1 MNRILVLTTDQDLF
15 SVVEDSLNKLEKV
28 EIKTFDHS
36 LELVNHYLSHYA
48 SLIILD
54 IDLLKHETF
63 QMIQVLRSIHAQTKI
78 VLFLSPENMPI
89 CSSALSMGV
98 LSYQIKPISEEKLV
112 EIIASLLQITVNH

>member
-98 LSYQIKPISEEKLV
+98 LSYQMKPISEEKLV
-112 EIIASLLQITVNH
+112 EFIASLLQITVNH

>member
-36 LELVNHYLSHYA
+36 LELLNHYLSHYA

-63 QMIQVLRSIHAQTKI
+63 QMIQVLRSIHAQTRI

-98 LSYQIKPISEEKLV
+98 LCYQIKPISQEKLV

>member
-89 CSSALSMGV
+89 CSSALSIGV